1 MSSTLIFQITIFIF
15 CFILVWYGSDI
26 VVTAI
31 SSLSKSWRLP
41 AFTVSFFILGLLT
54 SLPEITISAVALMNN
69 DPVIIAGNLLGG
81 VIIMFL
87 VVIPLL
93 GLVGNGVKIPTQL
106 DKKLLVSTLIVVVA
120 PAFLTADQKISQW
133 EAAFLI
139 LLYLSLL
146 VFFSFRQSFFSKVK
160 HSLSRKKTNSHKF
173 LFKIII
179 GVLILIAASYQIVQS
194 TIYLANYFSISSF
207 FVGLIII
214 ALGTNIPEIA
224 IIFRSVS
231 KNKKSVALAD
241 YLGSASSNT
250 LLLGVFTLIYGKTI
264 YLPAHFFQRFMF
276 LALGLILFFIFARS
290 RNHLSRLESL
300 ILLSLYF
307 IFVIIEIYILTQ

>member
-106 DKKLLVSTLIVVVA
+106 DKKLLVSTLIVVIA

-173 LFKIII
+173 LFKIIV

-241 YLGSASSNT
+241 Y
-250 LLLGVFTLIYGKTI
+250 
-264 YLPAHFFQRFMF
+264 
-276 LALGLILFFIFARS
+276 
-290 RNHLSRLESL
+290 
-300 ILLSLYF
+300 
-307 IFVIIEIYILTQ
+307 

>member
-106 DKKLLVSTLIVVVA
+106 DKKLLVSTLIVVIA

-173 LFKIII
+173 LFKIIV

-290 RNHLSRLESL
+290 RNHLSRLESF